1 MFFYIISNGKY
12 CKIGITENIK
22 NRLNTLQTGSS
33 EKLTEVEKWYFKN
46 RVTVEFIED
55 EAEKYLLPYKIRG
68 EWYRLD
74 SKEIIQIINH
84 ILKTDSKNINSLDK
98 EGINISKTKKL
109 KDFNK
114 DKILFEETDD
124 YWIKRKKL
132 TFDEKKILWDKHGL
146 GSPPDHYDDW
156 FVVGGLFNEEPIL
169 YLPVKLY
176 E

>member
-33 EKLTEVEKWYFKN
+33 EKLTEVEKWYFKK

-74 SKEIIQIINH
+74 SI
-84 ILKTDSKNINSLDK
+84 
-98 EGINISKTKKL
+98 
-109 KDFNK
+109 
-114 DKILFEETDD
+114 
-124 YWIKRKKL
+124 
-132 TFDEKKILWDKHGL
+132 
-146 GSPPDHYDDW
+146 
-156 FVVGGLFNEEPIL
+156 
-169 YLPVKLY
+169 
-176 E
+176 